1 MKDIYLLS
9 GLGADKRVF
18 DFIDFSG
25 FRVNH
30 VDWIEP
36 AGNESIESYAK
47 RLLVQIKTNRPVLIG
62 VSFGGMVAVEI
73 AKLIETEKVIVISSA
88 TTKLDIPIYFRIVG
102 QLRLSKLIPT
112 RFLKTTNSLTYWFF
126 GAETEKENELL
137 RVIIEETDDRFL
149 NWALDKIANWKNRTL
164 PTNVV
169 HIHGTNDKILPL
181 RKADFE
187 VSNGG
192 HLMVVNKAE
201 EISGLIR
208 KILD

>member
-102 QLRLSKLIPT
+102 QLRLSKLIPP

-149 NWALDKIANWKNRTL
+149 NWALDKIANWENQTL

>member
-102 QLRLSKLIPT
+102 QLRLSKLIPI